1 MRPRVVLFALLV
13 SLLQVALH
21 ASGLTWV
28 IPNLAL
34 LFVVWYAP
42 KLEYVPMTFLII
54 LMSAI
59 LETGSVLPTGLMM
72 LGLFL
77 VMLASKLVFRE
88 GRDANK
94 WSFQLALVVAATIIF
109 NIVVYASL
117 PAGILASQLGQ
128 MGLRIALEV
137 LYNSSI
143 LLLIVGLSDRRQP
156 THPHFR
162 LPQ

>member
-1 MRPRVVLFALLV
+1 VKPRVVLFALLV

-72 LGLFL
+72 LGLF
-77 VMLASKLVFRE
+77 
-88 GRDANK
+88 
-94 WSFQLALVVAATIIF
+94 
-109 NIVVYASL
+109 
-117 PAGILASQLGQ
+117 
-128 MGLRIALEV
+128 
-137 LYNSSI
+137 
-143 LLLIVGLSDRRQP
+143 
-156 THPHFR
+156 
-162 LPQ
+162 